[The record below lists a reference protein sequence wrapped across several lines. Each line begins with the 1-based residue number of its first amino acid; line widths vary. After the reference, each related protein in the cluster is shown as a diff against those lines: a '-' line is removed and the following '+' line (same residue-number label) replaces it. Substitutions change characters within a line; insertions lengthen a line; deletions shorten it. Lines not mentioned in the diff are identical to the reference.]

1 MVNCAILTLNN
12 KTSLAI
18 ILVFTAVVVFDS
30 SIVTFSSYSGI
41 ELPVSLNV
49 TIFVIFYIIFVAI
62 SAILLISASKVTS
75 DRDRPSRLRLVYVQ
89 GIIVATQILTSA
101 FVLVIIL
108 QMLLLN
114 RYNIPLLNAQTYLHH
129 FSALV
134 FLSLLVFLFVK
145 WLSSKRSYTVVLYAL
160 AFLLS
165 CANLVISFLYLESY
179 LGGNWFSSA
188 IPDVTPNTVTDIVTN
203 FGGLPFPE
211 SLTPAFDA
219 LSLGSFLCMWIATAL
234 LLSQYRYKMGRMKY
248 FSLLSIPLL
257 YYIFP
262 FENYFGNLF
271 YPLLPSSPLY
281 VSLLYVLI
289 FSATKQV
296 GALVFSLV
304 FWTASSLVY
313 NDQIRKSLLLSSVG
327 VAIFYGSIAMA
338 PLQFHVY
345 PPYGLITE
353 AFIPLGGYLLF
364 VGIFTSAKHISRDSE
379 LRKEFYKSAA
389 SQLTLLK
396 AIGVSQME
404 KELEEET
411 KSLEK
416 HFRLSEREE
425 DYLHEQLEEENAK
438 QILHDVLNEL
448 YYSKGKKEIQE
459 S

>member
-1 MVNCAILTLNN
+1 MVNYAILTLNK

-18 ILVFTAVVVFDS
+18 ILVFTGVVLFDS

-41 ELPVSLNV
+41 ELPIPLNV
-49 TIFVIFYIIFVAI
+49 TIFVIFYIIFVA
-62 SAILLISASKVTS
+62 SSSLLLESASKVISRDTS
-75 DRDRPSRLRLVYVQ
+75 KPSRLRLVYVQ
-89 GIIVATQILTSA
+89 GIIIATQILSSA
-101 FVLVIIL
+101 FILIIIL

-114 RYNIPLLNAQTYLHH
+114 KYSISLLNAQTYLHH

-134 FLSLLVFLFVK
+134 FLSLLVFLFLK
-145 WLSSKRSYTVVLYAL
+145 WLASKKSYTVVLYAL
-160 AFLLS
+160 AFAVS

-179 LGGNWFSSA
+179 LSSSGL
-188 IPDVTPNTVTDIVTN
+188 PDVNSYPITNIVTN
-203 FGGLPFPE
+203 SSGLPFPE
-211 SLTPAFDA
+211 SLTPVFDV
-219 LSLGSFLCMWIATAL
+219 LSLCSFLCMWIATAL
-234 LLSQYRYKMGRMKY
+234 LLSQYRYKMGRIKY
-248 FSLLSIPLL
+248 FSLLMIPLI

-262 FENYFGNLF
+262 FENYFGNVF

-281 VSLLYVLI
+281 VSLMYVLI

-313 NDQIRKSLLLSSVG
+313 QDRIRKSLLLSSIG
-327 VAIFYGSIAMA
+327 IAIFYGSIAIA

-353 AFIPLGGYLLF
+353 AFIPLGAYLLF

-411 KSLEK
+411 KSLER
-416 HFRLSEREE
+416 HFRLSEKEE
-425 DYLHEQLEEENAK
+425 DYMHEQLEEENAK
-438 QILHDVLNEL
+438 QILHDVLN
-448 YYSKGKKEIQE
+448 
-459 S
+459 

>member
-1 MVNCAILTLNN
+1 MVNYAILTLNK

-49 TIFVIFYIIFVAI
+49 TIFVIFYMLFVAI
-62 SAILLISASKVTS
+62 SAILLISASKVIS
-75 DRDRPSRLRLVYVQ
+75 RDRDRDRDRPSRLRLVYVQ
-89 GIIVATQILTSA
+89 GIIIATQILTSA
-101 FVLVIIL
+101 FILVIIF

-114 RYNIPLLNAQTYLHH
+114 RYSLSLLNAQTYLHH

-134 FLSLLVFLFVK
+134 FLSLLVFLFLK
-145 WLSSKRSYTVVLYAL
+145 WLASKRSYTVVLYAL

-165 CANLVISFLYLESY
+165 CVNLVISFLYLESY
-179 LGGNWFSSA
+179 LSSSLL
-188 IPDVTPNTVTDIVTN
+188 PDEISYPISDIVVN
-203 FGGLPFPE
+203 LAGLPFPE
-211 SLTPAFDA
+211 SLTPAFDV

-234 LLSQYRYKMGRMKY
+234 LLSQYRYKMGRLKY
-248 FSLLSIPLL
+248 FSLLTIPLI

-262 FENYFGNLF
+262 FENYFGNVLF
-271 YPLLPSSPLY
+271 PLLPSSPLY
-281 VSLLYVLI
+281 VSLMYVLI

-304 FWTASSLVY
+304 FWTASSLVFQ
-313 NDQIRKSLLLSSVG
+313 DRIRKSLLLSSIG
-327 VAIFYGSIAMA
+327 IAIFYGSIAIA

-353 AFIPLGGYLLF
+353 AFLPLGSYLLF
-364 VGIFTSAKHISRDSE
+364 VGIFTSAKHISRDAQ
-379 LRKEFYKSAA
+379 LRKEFHKSAA

-404 KELEEET
+404 KELESQIKFVEKRAKLFET
-411 KSLEK
+411 TDVPDLKD
-416 HFRLSEREE
+416 E
-425 DYLHEQLEEENAK
+425 DVKE
-438 QILHDVLNEL
+438 ILHDVLTEL
-448 YYSKGKKEIQE
+448 YYSKGKKEIQR